1 MAFKNV
7 FLCLQTKK
15 GKFGKEIM
23 NIWDMLIIDPM
34 INALLGIYSFVG
46 NFGIAIILFTLLI
59 RLVTFPLTRS
69 QIKGTTAMQDMQKS
83 PEFLKLKKKYK
94 DDKQKLQQAQ
104 MELYKEK
111 GINPLGSCLPTL
123 IQFPIIIGLYRA
135 VIMALA
141 VTPTQMLELNTHAYP
156 FINISKLVMIDNQF
170 LWMDLSQP
178 ERLSIFGIDL
188 FGIGGIPVLAIIVVI
203 TTFLQTRLM
212 TPPSQ
217 PGEQGAQMT
226 QMMNL
231 YMPLLMGYLAFSFAA
246 GLALYFVTS
255 NLATIGSYAAMGRL
269 NWDNLIPKRKGKA
282 KDG

>member
-34 INALLGIYSFVG
+34 INALLGIYSFIG
-46 NFGIAIILFTLLI
+46 NFGLAIILFTLLI
-59 RLVTFPLTRS
+59 RAVTFPLTRS

-141 VTPTQMLELNTHAYP
+141 VTPTQMLELNSHVYP

>member
-1 MAFKNV
+1 MK
-7 FLCLQTKK
+7 
-15 GKFGKEIM
+15 
-23 NIWDMLIIDPM
+23 
-34 INALLGIYSFVG
+34 
-46 NFGIAIILFTLLI
+46 
-59 RLVTFPLTRS
+59 
-69 QIKGTTAMQDMQKS
+69 
-83 PEFLKLKKKYK
+83 
-94 DDKQKLQQAQ
+94 
-104 MELYKEK
+104 LYKEK

-123 IQFPIIIGLYRA
+123 IQFPVIIGLYRA

-141 VTPTQMLELNTHAYP
+141 VTPTQMIELNSHVYS

-188 FGIGGIPVLAIIVVI
+188 LGIGGIPVLAIIVVI
-203 TTFLQTRLM
+203 TTFLQSRLM

-226 QMMNL
+226 QAMNL

-269 NWDNLIPKRKGKA
+269 NWDNLIPKRKEKA
-282 KDG
+282 

>member
-1 MAFKNV
+1 
-7 FLCLQTKK
+7 
-15 GKFGKEIM
+15 M

-46 NFGIAIILFTLLI
+46 NFGLAIILFTLLI
-59 RLVTFPLTRS
+59 RLITFPLTRS

-203 TTFLQTRLM
+203 TTFLQSRLM

-282 KDG
+282 KEG